1 MKKVIEAGGLLKDV
15 PDWFVKKE
23 RIDMWRN
30 EYEYDDDDDDDD
42 DDGKHSW
49 HNKYNFF

>member
-15 PDWFVKKE
+15 PNWFVKKE
-23 RIDMWRN
+23 WIDMWRN
-30 EYEYDDDDDDDD
+30 EYDDD

>member
-15 PDWFVKKE
+15 PNWFVKKE
-23 RIDMWRN
+23 WIDMWRN
-30 EYEYDDDDDDDD
+30 EYDDDD

-49 HNKYNFF
+49 HNKYSFF

>member
-15 PDWFVKKE
+15 PNWFVKKE
-23 RIDMWRN
+23 WIDMWRN
-30 EYEYDDDDDDDD
+30 EYDDDDD